1 MRRNGSTASG
11 RIGMARI
18 LEQGKDVME
27 RCPNCGTPGRPGAK
41 FCPTCGFRFPGDGSE
56 NESAQDQTDTAA
68 LDTDE
73 EPGLF
78 PGAMIDGWP
87 SPPPPA
93 ETVAG
98 GWDQQAVMQTASAEP
113 GEMTESEGEPS
124 TWAAGLA
131 DSWPEPPTADVVDTP
146 PTEPDPRPDETSET
160 SPVDTSDGA
169 AVHQA
174 DSTEAM
180 ARAVRLLDEL
190 RQTISEIGPQA
201 HGAADLSGVISDLE
215 VAVHPPGAMA
225 ADDVAELRDAL
236 LAARERPRD
245 IDTIVDLTKRID
257 AMLALV
263 IAYDRTIA
271 AIERSLDA
279 LRGDG

>member
-1 MRRNGSTASG
+1 
-11 RIGMARI
+11 
-18 LEQGKDVME
+18 ME

-41 FCPTCGFRFPGDGSE
+41 FCTTCGFRFPGDASDSE
-56 NESAQDQTDTAA
+56 PAHDHPEAA
-68 LDTDE
+68 APDTDE

-78 PGAMIDGWP
+78 PGAMTDGWP

-98 GWDQQAVMQTASAEP
+98 GWDQQAAAPGATPAESS
-113 GEMTESEGEPS
+113 EMTEV
-124 TWAAGLA
+124 AATSDSWEVAAA
-131 DSWPEPPTADVVDTP
+131 DSWPAPPTTAVANTP
-146 PTEPDPRPDETSET
+146 QTEAEPQPDKATAT
-160 SPVDTSDGA
+160 AVVDTSDA
-169 AVHQA
+169 SSDNQA
-174 DSTEAM
+174 ETAEAT
-180 ARAVRLLDEL
+180 ARAMRLLDEL
-190 RQTISEIGPQA
+190 RQAISEIGP
-201 HGAADLSGVISDLE
+201 HSNVDLTGVISDLE

-263 IAYDRTIA
+263 IAYDRAIA
-271 AIERSLDA
+271 AIERSLEA